1 MTNLQHETIIAALA
15 DKIKEQDTQLF
26 LKDFE
31 IERLRR
37 KLAEAEGMETP
48 QGEKLKE

>member
-1 MTNLQHETIIAALA
+1 MKKEQYEILLAALA
-15 DKIKEQDTQLF
+15 DKIEEQGRDLF
-26 LKDFE
+26 LKDCE

-48 QGEKLKE
+48 LAEKEG